1 MKKIFGTLLS
11 SCALGAFALTFALAL
26 TSCSKSK
33 KVASGGLTIEE
44 GTLKIGMEVGYPPFE
59 YFDADGTTPIGFD
72 VQLGAEIARR
82 LGLKVEYVD
91 TAWDGIFAGLDTK
104 RYDLIMSAM
113 TITEDRLAN
122 YNFSKSYI
130 GNAQAIIVRKDSDKG
145 INTPADLEGLKV
157 GFQAET
163 TSDFYM
169 RSLRDK
175 TGLNFIS
182 EGYDKVMNA
191 YDDLKFKRIDAVC
204 SDSLVAVKYLSEDNC
219 EFKKVW
225 EGVAEEFFGVCISKK
240 NPELLEKVNKALDDM
255 IADGTLSKI
264 YIDIFGGDLLYTI
277 KDSPYNK

>member
-1 MKKIFGTLLS
+1 MKKFAVNLLASCAAFAMLAVFS
-11 SCALGAFALTFALAL
+11 SCN
-26 TSCSKSK
+26 KNKNK
-33 KVASGGLTIEE
+33 KELSGGLTIEQ

-91 TAWDGIFAGLDTK
+91 TAWDGIFAGLDTN
-104 RYDLIMSAM
+104 RYDIIISAM
-113 TITEDRLAN
+113 TITADRLAN
-122 YNFSKSYI
+122 YNFSKAYI
-130 GNAQAIIVRKDSDKG
+130 GNAQSIIVHKDSDKG
-145 INTPADLEGLKV
+145 ITTPSDLEGLKV

-169 RSLRDK
+169 RNLRER
-175 TGLNFIS
+175 TGLNF
-182 EGYDKVMNA
+182 EGAGYDKVMNA

-204 SDSLVAVKYLSEDNC
+204 SDSLVAVKYLTEDNS

-240 NPELLEKVNKALDDM
+240 NPALLEKVNKAMDDM

-264 YIDIFGGDLLYTI
+264 YMNIFGGDLLYTI

>member
-1 MKKIFGTLLS
+1 MKKIANLLAAVCMASMLLS
-11 SCALGAFALTFALAL
+11 FA
-26 TSCSKSK
+26 SCSKK
-33 KVASGGLTIEE
+33 KAASGGLTLEE
-44 GTLKIGMEVGYPPFE
+44 GTLRIGMEVGYPPFE

-82 LGLKVEYVD
+82 LGLKVEYID

-104 RYDLIMSAM
+104 RYDLVMSAM
-113 TITEDRLAN
+113 TITADRLAN
-122 YNFSKSYI
+122 YNFSKAYI
-130 GNAQAIIVRKDSDKG
+130 GNAQSIIVHKDSDKG
-145 INTPADLEGLKV
+145 ITTPSDLEGLKV

-175 TGLNFIS
+175 TGLNYV
-182 EGYDKVMNA
+182 EAGYDKVMNA

-225 EGVAEEFFGVCISKK
+225 EGVAEEFFGVCIRKD
-240 NPELLEKVNKALDDM
+240 NTELLEKVNKALDDM

-264 YIDIFGGDLLYTI
+264 YMDIFGGDLLYTI